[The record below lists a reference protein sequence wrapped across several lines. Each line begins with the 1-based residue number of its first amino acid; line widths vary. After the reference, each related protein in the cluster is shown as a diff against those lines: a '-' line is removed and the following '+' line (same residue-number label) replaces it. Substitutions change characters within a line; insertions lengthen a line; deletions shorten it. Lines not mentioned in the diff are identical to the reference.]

1 LQKLKIPKNRIEIA
15 RTMIAKSIYNMQ
27 TSRNLIDRLHSDRVL
42 LAIYNQRYKINIPTE
57 AYI

>member
-1 LQKLKIPKNRIEIA
+1 
-15 RTMIAKSIYNMQ
+15 MIAKSIYNMQ